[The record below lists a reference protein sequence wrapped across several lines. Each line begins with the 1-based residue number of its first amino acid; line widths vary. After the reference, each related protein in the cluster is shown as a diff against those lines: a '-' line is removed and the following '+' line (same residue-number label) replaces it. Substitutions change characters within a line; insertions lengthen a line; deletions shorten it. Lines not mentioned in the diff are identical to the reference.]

1 MNRIKK
7 RVGFAGYWGPPYRRG
22 LFFLAPGSGP
32 WTEEVW
38 IGSSS
43 CLPTPRW
50 PPKSERPVS
59 APNRLTIYTYT
70 VLEKVFMLLLIAYPL
85 VMITSNAR
93 SYAQILFCLEI
104 EMFHFIFIST
114 TY

>member
-1 MNRIKK
+1 
-7 RVGFAGYWGPPYRRG
+7 
-22 LFFLAPGSGP
+22 
-32 WTEEVW
+32 
-38 IGSSS
+38 
-43 CLPTPRW
+43 
-50 PPKSERPVS
+50 
-59 APNRLTIYTYT
+59 
-70 VLEKVFMLLLIAYPL
+70 MLLLIAYPL